1 MLRPAAF
8 VFLLRL
14 NRQGAQSRQVRRN
27 ILAINFFT
35 LSRSRLVEGRVLF
48 LFLRNLAAFGLSG
61 LVPADKKSL
70 DAATT
75 PVVDLPSSVVGF
87 FLGGAAMAIKL
98 TKLELEI
105 MEAVWALGSGSVR
118 EIQEQLPERKRP
130 AYTTVQTIIYRLEE
144 KGAVRRVKK
153 IGNAHIFEPL
163 VTRKAAHNR
172 LIDDLLHVFGGSP
185 RMLMAQ
191 LVETGQLTLEDI
203 RSLET
208 AIAKLAAGESAPQRT
223 APRQTTQ
230 RRRRKQ

>member
-1 MLRPAAF
+1 MA
-8 VFLLRL
+8 
-14 NRQGAQSRQVRRN
+14 S
-27 ILAINFFT
+27 
-35 LSRSRLVEGRVLF
+35 
-48 LFLRNLAAFGLSG
+48 
-61 LVPADKKSL
+61 KSQ
-70 DAATT
+70 
-75 PVVDLPSSVVGF
+75 
-87 FLGGAAMAIKL
+87 IKL

-105 MEAVWALGSGSVR
+105 MEAVWALGSASVR

-208 AIAKLAAGESAPQRT
+208 AIAKLASGESAQPRT
-223 APRQTTQ
+223 AASQTNQ
-230 RRRRKQ
+230 RRRRK

>member
-1 MLRPAAF
+1 MWLAS
-8 VFLLRL
+8 FL
-14 NRQGAQSRQVRRN
+14 
-27 ILAINFFT
+27 
-35 LSRSRLVEGRVLF
+35 
-48 LFLRNLAAFGLSG
+48 
-61 LVPADKKSL
+61 
-70 DAATT
+70 
-75 PVVDLPSSVVGF
+75 
-87 FLGGAAMAIKL
+87 GAAMALKL
-98 TKLELEI
+98 TKLELEV

-172 LIDDLLHVFGGSP
+172 LIDDLLHVFGSP

-208 AIAKLAAGESAPQRT
+208 AIAKLTPGESAHPRT
-223 APRQTTQ
+223 AARQTNQ
-230 RRRRKQ
+230 RRRRK

>member
-1 MLRPAAF
+1 
-8 VFLLRL
+8 
-14 NRQGAQSRQVRRN
+14 
-27 ILAINFFT
+27 
-35 LSRSRLVEGRVLF
+35 
-48 LFLRNLAAFGLSG
+48 
-61 LVPADKKSL
+61 
-70 DAATT
+70 
-75 PVVDLPSSVVGF
+75 
-87 FLGGAAMAIKL
+87 
-98 TKLELEI
+98 

-208 AIAKLAAGESAPQRT
+208 AIAKRAPGESAPPRT
-223 APRQTTQ
+223 AARPTDQ
-230 RRRRKQ
+230 RRRRKS